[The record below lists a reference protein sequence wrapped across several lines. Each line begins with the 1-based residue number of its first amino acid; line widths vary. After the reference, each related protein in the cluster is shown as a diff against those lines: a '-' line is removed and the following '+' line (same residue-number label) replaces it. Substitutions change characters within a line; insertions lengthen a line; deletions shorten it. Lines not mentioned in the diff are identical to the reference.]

1 MKKLLEQW
9 DNYVE
14 EQSKIEEVAEPAE
27 VGFNV
32 KPPMESQSPEDIVVA
47 LLQEILAELKTLTYH
62 STPARGPVETGLE
75 KALATTIQEVLKR
88 RRGE

>member
-14 EQSKIEEVAEPAE
+14 KQSIIEEVVEPAE

-32 KPPMESQSPEDIVVA
+32 KPHMQSQSPEDIVVA